1 MKEVIHKLSLKLNI
15 SQIILLGFA
24 GVILL
29 GAFLLMLP
37 ISSKAGVWTNPLDCL
52 FTSTSAVCVTGL
64 IVHDTA
70 TYWTVFGQFVIILL
84 IQIGGLGVITVSMM
98 LALIAGKKIGL
109 RQRSMMQSASSIPTI
124 GGIVKMT
131 KFILGGTFLIEA
143 IGAVLMAPVFIK
155 DFGWLQGIGYAVFH
169 SISGFCNAG
178 FDLMGVR
185 QPYSSLTSYSDN
197 TIINVTIMALIAI
210 GGLGFVVWKDVLTHK
225 FHFKQ
230 FKLHTK
236 VVLVTTGLLILIPAM
251 YFYFIEF
258 TEYSGKERWLVS
270 FFQSV
275 TPRTAGFNTAD
286 YSTMSDTGILLST
299 LLMMIGG
306 SPGSTAGGFKT
317 TTFTIFICL
326 LIATVARHKNVTVFK
341 RRIALEIVRDAV
353 ALMGIYFTLLILGSC
368 IICTVEGVTMM
379 QSLFEC
385 ASALGTVGLTTG
397 ITPTLS
403 ALSKVIL
410 ISFMYFGR
418 VGGLT
423 LIYAAVRRENTHAG
437 QAPEEGIMVG

>member
-52 FTSTSAVCVTGL
+52 FTTTSAVCVTGL

-131 KFILGGTFLIEA
+131 KFIIGGTFLIEA
-143 IGAVLMAPVFIK
+143 IGAVMMAPVFIK
-155 DFGWLQGIGYAVFH
+155 DFGWLQGIGYALFH

-230 FKLHTK
+230 
-236 VVLVTTGLLILIPAM
+236 
-251 YFYFIEF
+251 
-258 TEYSGKERWLVS
+258 SS
-270 FFQSV
+270 
-275 TPRTAGFNTAD
+275 
-286 YSTMSDTGILLST
+286 
-299 LLMMIGG
+299 
-306 SPGSTAGGFKT
+306 
-317 TTFTIFICL
+317 
-326 LIATVARHKNVTVFK
+326 
-341 RRIALEIVRDAV
+341 
-353 ALMGIYFTLLILGSC
+353 
-368 IICTVEGVTMM
+368 II
-379 QSLFEC
+379 
-385 ASALGTVGLTTG
+385 
-397 ITPTLS
+397 
-403 ALSKVIL
+403 
-410 ISFMYFGR
+410 
-418 VGGLT
+418 
-423 LIYAAVRRENTHAG
+423 
-437 QAPEEGIMVG
+437 